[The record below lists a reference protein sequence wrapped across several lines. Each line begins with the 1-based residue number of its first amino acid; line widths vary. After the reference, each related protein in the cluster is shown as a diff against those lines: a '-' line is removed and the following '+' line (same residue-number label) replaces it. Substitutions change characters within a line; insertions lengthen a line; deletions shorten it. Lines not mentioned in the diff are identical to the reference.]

1 MSKMIKCKTCGA
13 DIAHNAKSCPQ
24 CGAKNSKPF
33 YKKWWVWGI
42 ALIVI
47 IAVSS
52 NSGNKSGNNN
62 TANSVTNNTTTAGN
76 NTDIQTMYSVGET
89 ITTDKF
95 EITINNIQTKESVG
109 GKYSP
114 KEASDGGIYVCV
126 DYEYKNIS
134 NQPISSFSCPKIKLK
149 DSNDVSYDSDL
160 SATMHY
166 STETKPDNKALSDLN
181 PGIKVSDSD
190 VFEISK
196 EEYAKGGFYIVVD
209 ADKKFNVKID

>member
-52 NSGNKSGNNN
+52 NSGNKSGNN
-62 TANSVTNNTTTAGN
+62 TTNSVTNNTTTAGN

-166 STETKPDNKALSDLN
+166 STETTPDNKALSDLN

>member
-47 IAVSS
+47 IAFSS

-62 TANSVTNNTTTAGN
+62 TTNSSTTAADN
-76 NTDIQTMYSVGET
+76 PNIQTMYSVGET
-89 ITTDKF
+89 ITTGKF

-109 GKYSP
+109 SEYFSTD
-114 KEASDGGIYVCV
+114 ASDGGIYVCV
-126 DYEYKNIS
+126 DFEYKNIS

-149 DSNDVSYDSDL
+149 DSNGVTYEADIN
-160 SATMHY
+160 ATAYY
-166 STETKPDNKALSDLN
+166 STETTPDNKALSDLN

>member
-1 MSKMIKCKTCGA
+1 MIKCKTCGA

>member
-52 NSGNKSGNNN
+52 NLGNKSGTNNATN
-62 TANSVTNNTTTAGN
+62 SSTTAANSS
-76 NTDIQTMYSVGET
+76 DIQTMYSVGET

-109 GKYSP
+109 GEYFSTD
-114 KEASDGGIYVCV
+114 ASDGGIYVCV
-126 DYEYKNIS
+126 DFEYKNIS

-149 DSNDVSYDSDL
+149 DSNGVTYESDIN
-160 SATMHY
+160 ATAYY
-166 STETKPDNKALSDLN
+166 STETNPDNKALSDLN

-196 EEYAKGGFYIVVD
+196 EEYAKGGFSIVVD
-209 ADKKFNVKID
+209 AGKKFDVKID

>member
-33 YKKWWVWGI
+33 YKKWWVWGM

-76 NTDIQTMYSVGET
+76 NTDIQTLYSVGET

-190 VFEISK
+190 GFEISM

-209 ADKKFNVKID
+209 TDKKFNVKID

>member
-209 ADKKFNVKID
+209 ADKKFDVKID

>member
-52 NSGNKSGNNN
+52 NSGNKSGNN
-62 TANSVTNNTTTAGN
+62 TTNSVTNNTTTAGN

-149 DSNDVSYDSDL
+149 DSNGVTYEADIN
-160 SATMHY
+160 ATAYY
-166 STETKPDNKALSDLN
+166 STETTPDNKALSDLN

>member
-1 MSKMIKCKTCGA
+1 MIKCKTCGA
-13 DIAHNAKSCPQ
+13 DIAHNAKSRPQ

-166 STETKPDNKALSDLN
+166 STETTPDNKALSDLN

>member
-196 EEYAKGGFYIVVD
+196 AEYAKGGFYIVVD